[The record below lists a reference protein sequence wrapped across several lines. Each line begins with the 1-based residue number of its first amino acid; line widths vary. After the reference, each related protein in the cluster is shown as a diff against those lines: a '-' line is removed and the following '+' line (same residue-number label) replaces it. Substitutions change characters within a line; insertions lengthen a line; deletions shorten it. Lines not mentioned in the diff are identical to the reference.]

1 MVLVIGD
8 MWHEDRID
16 LLVKTAGY
24 DDNFNPVISDG
35 DWIDLGA
42 CKIHGN
48 QSAKTVPSVDGKDD
62 VYTYQVVITSVLPV
76 IPKLGDRV
84 RITKA
89 DGTVSNIEMRVKGFG
104 TVKRKSCIFL

>member
-1 MVLVIGD
+1 
-8 MWHEDRID
+8 MWHDDKIE
-16 LLVKTAGY
+16 LLVRTSGGH
-24 DDNFNPVISDG
+24 DDDFNPVKADEN
-35 DWIDLGA
+35 WIDLGA

-48 QSAKTVPSVDGKDD
+48 QAARTIPSADGKDD
-62 VYTYQVVITSVLPV
+62 VYTYQVVLTSILSV

-89 DGTVSNIEMRVKGFG
+89 DGTVSNVEMRVKGFG